1 MISNSVSNK
10 NWIFKEYDEQD
21 VLFFKENYSLDEI
34 TSKLL
39 SIRKIKKENVQTFLT
54 PSIRNFLPN
63 PKIINDMEKSTI
75 RTLQAIS
82 KKNKIGIFGDYDVDG
97 AAATALLANYFSN
110 INLPFEIYIPDR
122 KKEGYGPSVDSF
134 KKLINKGVKIIFTVD
149 CGTLSFEAIDFAFKN
164 KIDVIVLDH
173 HQSEIN
179 LPKAFSVVNPNR
191 LDDKSN
197 LKYLCAAGVTFMFLV
212 SLNKELRSINWFIQ
226 NKIMEPNLLEY
237 LDLVA
242 LGTICDVVPLIDL
255 NRAIVSQGLKILKS
269 KKNLGLKTLF
279 DICNIQS
286 QPNVYHV
293 GYLLGPRINAGGRVG
308 KSSHGVNLL
317 ISNNPKDV
325 FKIASELDNYNRERQ
340 ILEKNVLDKI
350 LMEIGDKV
358 NDSVIIMNGENLH
371 EGVIGIVASRIKDK
385 FNKPV
390 IIISVD
396 DSGIGKASARSI
408 VGFDIGS
415 AIISAV
421 QEKILI
427 KGGGHKMAG
436 GFTIEKK
443 NFEKFKKFIIKKFE
457 KVNYYNSNTKPLYLD
472 SVIAPTALNL
482 EFYNKVNTLA
492 PFGSGNPEPKFVIED
507 MKSVNSKIIKDKH
520 IKSVLIGKDGST
532 IKSIAFNCVENEIG
546 AYLLKKDNKLF
557 NIAGKLS
564 LNEWQGQS
572 NVEFMT
578 FPLISLSCIVQ
589 LEKASF
595 RFSIASIVH
604 LNNFNLKK

>member
-10 NWIFKEYDEQD
+10 NWIFKGYDEQD

-179 LPKAFSVVNPNR
+179 LPKAYSVVNPNR

-212 SLNKELRSINWFIQ
+212 SLNKELRSVNWFIQ

-340 ILEKNVLDKI
+340 ILEKEVLDKI
-350 LMEIGDKV
+350 LTEIGDKV

-457 KVNYYNSNTKPLYLD
+457 KINYYNSNTKPLYLD

-572 NVEFMT
+572 NVEFIIDD
-578 FPLISLSCIVQ
+578 ISVN
-589 LEKASF
+589 KSF
-595 RFSIASIVH
+595 KKMVPSSIG
-604 LNNFNLKK
+604 